1 MKKNNS
7 PWIHQLKRTS
17 FFPSIHTDIHTDITV
32 VGGGIAGISTAFFL
46 LTTTDKKVALIEA
59 NKIARGATGHNAGQ
73 VVSYFERSFAD
84 IVSEFGL
91 EKAGRAQ
98 QLIEDSWV
106 LLDQMYTAAGLS
118 IPFSRFL
125 GHAGLSS
132 YDQVITHLK
141 DNACRLQANL
151 PLETFRVSEKAPF
164 LTSIPDEYTGLYEI
178 VSHEKV
184 QSLLES
190 KDDSFNA
197 VISYQ
202 KGCLNS
208 ALFCEEVVMYLYKS
222 YPERFVVYEDTV
234 VEKVVLKHNHA
245 LLDVGCATVETE
257 KVVLCTNGFD
267 TLSIFNESGLDIDT
281 RFHHDIKATIGYM
294 SGYLEDMN
302 KPPIAIS
309 YFTDP
314 DASSEDPYFYFTRR
328 QYEYSAGAT
337 KNLISIGGPEVS
349 LDDKTSYSRD
359 LLYPDSAQ
367 ETIDTFIKSVYE
379 LDPNKKIDYQFTWHG
394 LMGYTPNLIRRV
406 GFEPK
411 NHVLMYNLGCNGIGI
426 LPSVFG
432 GKRIADLINGATDS
446 TIFDPQ

>member
-7 PWIHQLKRTS
+7 PWIHQLKRTD
-17 FFPSIHTDIHTDITV
+17 FFPSMRTDIATDITI

-46 LTTTDKKVALIEA
+46 LAHTDKKVILLEA

-91 EKAGRAQ
+91 EKSAQ
-98 QLIEDSWV
+98 AQKSIEDSWL
-106 LLDQMYTAAGLS
+106 LLDQIYTTAGLT
-118 IPFSRFL
+118 IPFSRFI
-125 GHAGLSS
+125 GHAGFSS
-132 YDQVITHLK
+132 YDQVMTHMK
-141 DNACRLQANL
+141 DSMCRMQAGL
-151 PLETFRVSEKAPF
+151 PLETFRVSESAPF
-164 LTSIPDEYTGLYEI
+164 LKDIPAEYAPVYE
-178 VSHEKV
+178 VVPHDV
-184 QSLLES
+184 VVSLLES
-190 KDDSFNA
+190 KDNSFNA
-197 VISYQ
+197 VLSYQ

-208 ALFCEEVVMYLYKS
+208 ALFCEEVVKYLLTA
-222 YPERFVVYEDTV
+222 YPERFSVYEDTMI
-234 VEKVVLKHNHA
+234 EKVVLKNNHA
-245 LLDVGCATVETE
+245 LLDAGKATVKTE

-267 TLSIFNESGLDIDT
+267 TLTILNESGLDIDT
-281 RFHHDIKATIGYM
+281 RFHHDIKATVGYM

-309 YFTDP
+309 YFTNP

-328 QYEYSAGAT
+328 QYEYDGYT
-337 KNLISIGGPEVS
+337 VKNLISIGGPEVS
-349 LDDKTSYSRD
+349 LDDKKSYSHD

-379 LDPNKKIDYQFTWHG
+379 TDPNKKIDYQFTWHG

-411 NHVLMYNLGCNGIGI
+411 NNVLMYNLGCNGIGI
-426 LPSVFG
+426 LPSIFG
-432 GKRIADLINGATDS
+432 GKRIADLLNGATES

>member
-1 MKKNNS
+1 MLFRS
-7 PWIHQLKRTS
+7 
-17 FFPSIHTDIHTDITV
+17 
-32 VGGGIAGISTAFFL
+32 
-46 LTTTDKKVALIEA
+46 IEA

-91 EKAGRAQ
+91 EKAGEAQ
-98 QLIEDSWV
+98 KSIEDSWM
-106 LLDQMYTAAGLS
+106 LLDQMYTVAGLS
-118 IPFSRFL
+118 IPFSRFI

-141 DNACRLQANL
+141 DTVCRQQARL
-151 PLETFRVSEKAPF
+151 PLETFRISEKAPF
-164 LTSIPDEYTGLYEI
+164 LKDIPNEYSGLYE
-178 VSHEKV
+178 VVPHDKV
-184 QSLLES
+184 RSLLES

-208 ALFCEEVVMYLYKS
+208 ALFCEEVALYLHNT
-222 YPERFVVYEDTV
+222 YPDRFSVYEDTMV
-234 VEKVVLKHNHA
+234 GKVVLKDTHA
-245 LLDVGCATVETE
+245 LLDVGNATIETD

-267 TLSIFNESGLDIDT
+267 TLTIFNESGLDIDT

-309 YFTDP
+309 YFTNP

-328 QYEYSAGAT
+328 PYEYSAGST

-349 LDDKTSYSRD
+349 LEDKMAYSRD

-394 LMGYTPNLIRRV
+394 LMGYTPNLIRRI

-411 NHVLMYNLGCNGIGI
+411 NPVLMYNLGCNGVGI

-432 GKRIADLINGATDS
+432 GKRIADLVNGSTDS

>member
-7 PWIHQLKRTS
+7 PWLHQLKRTA
-17 FFPSIHTDIHTDITV
+17 FFPAVEHDINTDITV
-32 VGGGIAGISTAFFL
+32 VGAGIAGVSTAFFL
-46 LTTTDKKVALIEA
+46 LTTTEKKVLLLEA

-84 IVSEFGL
+84 IVTEFGL
-91 EKAGRAQ
+91 EKAGNAQ
-98 QLIEDSWV
+98 KAIEDSWM
-106 LLDQMYTAAGLS
+106 LLDQMYTTAGLT
-118 IPFSRFL
+118 IPFSRFI

-141 DNACRLQANL
+141 DSLWRKRAQL
-151 PLETFRVSEKAPF
+151 PLETFRISEQATF
-164 LTSIPDEYTGLYEI
+164 LKDIPDEYHGLYEVVPHEI
-178 VSHEKV
+178 V
-184 QSLLES
+184 LGFLES
-190 KDDSFNA
+190 KERSFNA

-208 ALFCEEVVMYLYKS
+208 ALFCEEVIAYLCAL
-222 YPERFVVYEDTV
+222 YPERFEVHENTMIA
-234 VEKVVLKHNHA
+234 KVVLKHDYA
-245 LLDVGCATVETE
+245 LLDAGKATVTTRN
-257 KVVLCTNGFD
+257 VVLCTNGFD
-267 TLSIFNESGLDIDT
+267 TLTILNESGLDIDT
-281 RFHHDIKATIGYM
+281 RFHHDIKATVGYM

-302 KPPIAIS
+302 KPPVAIS
-309 YFTDP
+309 YFTNP
-314 DASSEDPYFYFTRR
+314 DASSQDPYFYFTRR
-328 QYEYSAGAT
+328 QYEYSAGT
-337 KNLISIGGPEVS
+337 MKNLISIGGPEVS

-367 ETIDTFIKSVYE
+367 ETIDAFIKSVYE

>member
-7 PWIHQLKRTS
+7 PWIHQLKRTE
-17 FFPSIHTDIHTDITV
+17 FFPPVQTDTNTDITV
-32 VGGGIAGISTAFFL
+32 IGAGIAGVSTAFFL
-46 LTTTDKKVALIEA
+46 LTQTDKKVALLEA

-91 EKAGRAQ
+91 EKAGQAQ
-98 QLIEDSWV
+98 KSIEDSWL
-106 LLDQMYTAAGLS
+106 LLDQIYTTAGLT
-118 IPFSRFL
+118 IPFSRFV

-132 YDQVITHLK
+132 YDQVMTHLK
-141 DNACRLQANL
+141 DSACREKASL
-151 PLETFRVSEKAPF
+151 PLEVFRVSEKAEF
-164 LTSIPDEYTGLYEI
+164 LKDIPVEYSHLYE
-178 VSHEKV
+178 VVPHDTV
-184 QSLLES
+184 LTLLES
-190 KDDSFNA
+190 KDASFNA
-197 VISYQ
+197 VLSYQ

-208 ALFCEEVVMYLYKS
+208 ALFSEEVILYLCKT
-222 YPERFVVYEDTV
+222 YPERFAVHEDTLI
-234 VEKVVLKHNHA
+234 EKVVLKEDHA
-245 LLDVGCATVETE
+245 LLDAGKAVVTTE

-267 TLSIFNESGLDIDT
+267 TLTIINQSGLDIDT
-281 RFHHDIKATIGYM
+281 RFHHDIKATVGYM

-309 YFTDP
+309 YFTNP

-328 QYEYSAGAT
+328 QYEYDAST
-337 KNLISIGGPEVS
+337 VKNLISIGGPEVS
-349 LDDKTSYSRD
+349 LDDKKSYSHN
-359 LLYPDSAQ
+359 LLYPESAQ

-379 LDPNKKIDYQFTWHG
+379 TDPNKKIDYQFTWHG

-406 GFEPK
+406 GFETK
-411 NHVLMYNLGCNGIGI
+411 NPVLMYNLGCNGIGI

-432 GKRIADLINGATDS
+432 GKRVADLLNGATDS

>member
-7 PWIHQLKRTS
+7 PWIHQLKRTD
-17 FFPSIHTDIHTDITV
+17 FFPHVEVDIDTDIAV
-32 VGGGIAGISTAFFL
+32 VGAGIAGISTAFFL
-46 LTTTDKKVALIEA
+46 LTTTDKKVVLLEA

-91 EKAGRAQ
+91 EKSAQ
-98 QLIEDSWV
+98 AQKSIEDSWV
-106 LLDQMYTAAGLS
+106 LLDQIYTTAGLTM
-118 IPFSRFL
+118 PFSRFI
-125 GHAGLSS
+125 GHAGFSS
-132 YDQVITHLK
+132 YDQVITHMK
-141 DNACRLQANL
+141 DSVCRMQAGL

-164 LTSIPDEYTGLYEI
+164 LKDIPEEYASVYE
-178 VSHEKV
+178 VVPHEV
-184 QSLLES
+184 VISLLES
-190 KDDSFNA
+190 KDESFIA
-197 VISYQ
+197 VLSYQ

-208 ALFCEEVVMYLYKS
+208 ALFCEGVIMYLHKT
-222 YPERFVVYEDTV
+222 YPNRFSVYEDTMIG
-234 VEKVVLKHNHA
+234 KVVLKHDHA
-245 LLDVGCATVETE
+245 LLDTGKAVVKTV

-267 TLSIFNESGLDIDT
+267 TLTIFNESGLDIDT
-281 RFHHDIKATIGYM
+281 HFHHSIKATVGYM

-309 YFTDP
+309 YYTNP

-328 QYEYSAGAT
+328 QYEYDGYT
-337 KNLISIGGPEVS
+337 VKNLISIGGPEVS
-349 LDDKTSYSRD
+349 LDDKKSYSHD

-367 ETIDTFIKSVYE
+367 ETIDAFIKSVYE
-379 LDPNKKIDYQFTWHG
+379 TDPNKKVDYQFTWHG

-426 LPSVFG
+426 LPSVYG
-432 GKRIADLINGATDS
+432 GKRIADLLNGATGS